1 LPAALRAPTT
11 GREIGFPAG
20 RGALAVGTRPARA
33 RGRPNGTTPFTHT
46 ERGAMS
52 AFIVPTEHLHVL
64 IWAGLTRP
72 PYFGGFSWYYGN
84 PTRVGSLSPDTADEV
99 GQMLCDANAASVTHR
114 YRQTGLI
121 RTEYRYRTP
130 RHTAWSVAEL
140 LKALGCFEYQAC
152 EVPDWPASEAHA
164 FCRALQDL
172 LIHRLPGYSEGPW
185 AISATDVPAVGR

>member
-1 LPAALRAPTT
+1 VHEAGGTSAQALGFAAASALALLKAGVEAGLPLDSAARGLWLGLTVDAEYFDALATVRALR
-11 GREIGFPAG
+11 
-20 RGALAVGTRPARA
+20 
-33 RGRPNGTTPFTHT
+33 
-46 ERGAMS
+46 
-52 AFIVPTEHLHVL
+52 L

-84 PTRVGSLSPDTADEV
+84 PTRAGSLSRDTADEV

-130 RHTAWSVAEL
+130 RHTAWSVPEL

-185 AISATDVPAVGR
+185 AISATDVPAVGQ